1 MVFLVFQTFRSGCA
15 RAARGLG
22 WDLPPRVLAME
33 RGSTEWMTGVGLV
46 VLGCACA
53 ATGLTLMKSSTIHE
67 GEKPFCFRWRW
78 LVGFSFLGILTT
90 VIDVYVLGILPLSVV
105 APFAGLTIV
114 FALLITGTGC
124 LADAEPVSWNDLANA
139 LVEKS
144 AAPCVVVWVCGE
156 PTHPCHGSVHPGGGC
171 ADHPGSDARIG
182 LRPRLVPWRHRAGDL
197 AHGFES
203 RAQTYPNPTPDLR
216 SHPNFARRRS

>member
-1 MVFLVFQTFRSGCA
+1 M
-15 RAARGLG
+15 
-22 WDLPPRVLAME
+22 LAME

-124 LADAEPVSWNDLANA
+124 LADAEPVSSNDLANA

-144 AAPCVVVWVCGE
+144 ATRRAPRVFVWVCSV
-156 PTHPCHGSVHPGGGC
+156 PTHPYHGSIHPGGGC
-171 ADHPGSDARIG
+171 PDHPGSHARIG
-182 LRPRLVPWRHRAGDL
+182 LRPSLVPWRHRAGDL
-197 AHGFES
+197 AHGSEPQPQ
-203 RAQTYPNPTPDLR
+203 AQP
-216 SHPNFARRRS
+216 

>member
-1 MVFLVFQTFRSGCA
+1 M
-15 RAARGLG
+15 
-22 WDLPPRVLAME
+22 D
-33 RGSTEWMTGVGLV
+33 RGSSEWATGVGLV

-114 FALLITGTGC
+114 FALLITGTGVM
-124 LADAEPVSWNDLANA
+124 ADAEPVYRKDMASPS
-139 LVEKS
+139 VEKS
-144 AAPCVVVWVCGE
+144 ASRRAVCVRVGLQRACSPAP
-156 PTHPCHGSVHPGGGC
+156 
-171 ADHPGSDARIG
+171 R
-182 LRPRLVPWRHRAGDL
+182 LRPPRRAL
-197 AHGFES
+197 
-203 RAQTYPNPTPDLR
+203 P
-216 SHPNFARRRS
+216 

>member
-1 MVFLVFQTFRSGCA
+1 
-15 RAARGLG
+15 
-22 WDLPPRVLAME
+22 ME

-144 AAPCVVVWVCGE
+144 AAPCVVVWVS
-156 PTHPCHGSVHPGGGC
+156 PCALCCFWLP
-171 ADHPGSDARIG
+171 ADGTW
-182 LRPRLVPWRHRAGDL
+182 RLVGH
-197 AHGFES
+197 S
-203 RAQTYPNPTPDLR
+203 
-216 SHPNFARRRS
+216 